1 MPNGFSVREGSL
13 FCEAV
18 SADSLLA
25 FSTPLY
31 VYSQTAIMDAFA
43 DWTNAFAGADH
54 LICFA
59 VKANS
64 NIAIIKLLASLGSGF
79 DIVSGG
85 ELQRVLVAGGDAG
98 KVVFSGVGKS
108 AAEIELALIAG
119 IRCFNVES
127 ASELALIEKIARRLN
142 KIAPISVRLNPDV
155 DAKTH
160 PYISTGL
167 KENKFG
173 VDVEIARTLY
183 RAAHESDA
191 LLPVGI
197 DCHIG
202 SQITEIEPFIESVKH
217 LKNLVLDLRSSG
229 IKLKHLD
236 IGGGLGIQYS
246 DEEVPSAKALITSV
260 RDQLGDLSMELM
272 IEPGRSIVGNAGA
285 LLTRVTVI
293 KEGETKH
300 FAVVD
305 AAMNDLLRPALYSA
319 WQTIM
324 KTAPDSVQTRVYD
337 IVGPICETGDFLGKD
352 RELGIIEGDLLAV
365 LGAGAYSF
373 TMSSNY
379 NSRPRA
385 AEILVSGTDAHVIR
399 KRERV
404 EDLGPM
410 SVCPS
415 ILGAKLMMID
425 FTKMHGAGNDFA
437 VIDAVRK
444 AVSLSPEQ
452 IQTIANRHT
461 GVGCDQVLVIEPPKR
476 VMRILSTRFS
486 MRMGQVQVKGNGA
499 RCVGRF
505 IREQGLSPKQE
516 IALEVGD
523 CLRHLSLSNIS
534 M

>member
-1 MPNGFSVREGSL
+1 M
-13 FCEAV
+13 
-18 SADSLLA
+18 SAENLA
-25 FSTPLY
+25 ERFATPLY
-31 VYSQTAIMDAFA
+31 IYSQAAITDAFTE
-43 DWTNAFAGADH
+43 WTAAFDGTDH

-64 NIAIIKLLASLGSGF
+64 NIAVLKLLASLGSGF

-85 ELQRVLVAGGDAG
+85 ELQRVLAAGGDPG

-108 AAEIELALIAG
+108 AEEIELAITSG

-127 ASELALIEKIARRLN
+127 APELALIEKTATRLN
-142 KIAPISVRLNPDV
+142 KVAPISIRLNPDV

-173 VDVEIARTLY
+173 VNSEMAKTLY
-183 RAAHESDA
+183 HMALESDA

-202 SQITEIEPFIESVKH
+202 SQLTEIEPFSDSVKH
-217 LKNLVLDLRSSG
+217 LKDLVLDLRSSG
-229 IKLKHLD
+229 IELQHVD
-236 IGGGLGIQYS
+236 IGGGLGIQYR
-246 DEEVPSAKALITSV
+246 DENVPSAQALITAV
-260 RDQLGDLSMELM
+260 REQLDDLSMELM

-285 LLTRVTVI
+285 LLTRVMVV

-319 WQTIM
+319 WQTIVE
-324 KTAPDSVQTRVYD
+324 ASPGAGQPQVYD
-337 IVGPICETGDFLGKD
+337 VVGPVCETGDFLGKD
-352 RELGIIEGDLLAV
+352 RELSIVEGDLLAV

-385 AEILVSGTDAHVIR
+385 AEVLVNDTEAHVIR

-404 EDLGPM
+404 EDLWADE
-410 SVCPS
+410 C
-415 ILGAKLMMID
+415 L
-425 FTKMHGAGNDFA
+425 
-437 VIDAVRK
+437 
-444 AVSLSPEQ
+444 PEH
-452 IQTIANRHT
+452 I
-461 GVGCDQVLVIEPPKR
+461 GGCLNAD
-476 VMRILSTRFS
+476 
-486 MRMGQVQVKGNGA
+486 
-499 RCVGRF
+499 
-505 IREQGLSPKQE
+505 
-516 IALEVGD
+516 
-523 CLRHLSLSNIS
+523 
-534 M
+534 